1 MIKVALLTTDSRE
14 HFKDYANPNPY
25 FGTAPAAL
33 IEGFKL
39 LPEGAEIH
47 VVSCLQEAPVSS
59 PTKLAENVY
68 YHALHVPNIG
78 WMKTG
83 YQGCIR
89 AARRKLWEIRPDI
102 VHGQGTER
110 DCAIS
115 AALSGFPSVVTV
127 HGVMRA
133 IRALTGSRCAD
144 YYWAASILESFAL
157 RRTNGVITISP
168 YVDAL
173 VAPLTPLTRLIPN
186 ALQLFFLESSCIA
199 RQPNTTPSLVNVG
212 VISPRKRQLELL
224 EQLSELREAVD
235 FNVTFIGKP
244 TYGSNYTERFLSMLQ
259 SANSRH
265 GGFVHREFLS
275 DQEFLNLYDASDAMV
290 HFSSEESFG
299 LTFAEALARNLPLFA
314 SDVGAIR
321 QIGEGI
327 AECRIFTPDDF
338 TGLMDSIRRWIKTQH
353 WRAARAALPNPLIAA
368 RYHPKVIAEKH
379 LKVYQEIAD
388 HTS

>member
-25 FGTAPAAL
+25 FGTAPEAL

-39 LPEGAEIH
+39 LPEKVEVH

-59 PTKLAENVY
+59 FSKLAENVY
-68 YHALHVPNIG
+68 YHALRVPNIG

-89 AARRKLWEIRPDI
+89 AVRRKLREIRPDI

-115 AALSGFPSVVTV
+115 AALSGFPSIVTV

-133 IRALTGSRCAD
+133 IRGLSESRRVD

-157 RRTNGVITISP
+157 RRTKGVIAISP

-173 VAPLTPLTRLIPN
+173 VAPLTPLTWFVPN
-186 ALQLFFLESSCIA
+186 ALQLFFLESSCA
-199 RQPNTTPSLVNVG
+199 ERPPNTVPSLVNVG
-212 VISPRKRQLELL
+212 VISPRKRQVELL
-224 EQLSELREAVD
+224 EHLSRLREAIA
-235 FNVTFIGKP
+235 FNVIFIGKP
-244 TYGSNYTERFLSMLQ
+244 AYGSTYTERFFRLLRSV
-259 SANSRH
+259 NSRH

-275 DQEFLNLYDASDAMV
+275 EEEFLKLYDMSDAML

-327 AECRIFTPDDF
+327 PECRIFAPHDF
-338 TGLMDSIRRWIKTQH
+338 EGFIESLGIWIREGSWK
-353 WRAARAALPNPLIAA
+353 AARADVPNPLIAA
-368 RYHPKVIAEKH
+368 RYHPRVIAEEH
-379 LKVYQEIAD
+379 LKVYHEVTD
-388 HTS
+388 RSL